1 MNCPECDSVRTK
13 VVCTGRDS
21 EKRII
26 RRRKC
31 LICNHRWYSIQYPE
45 VFIPPHRIKWTKKGY
60 TVRPY
65 LSIKK

>member
-1 MNCPECDSVRTK
+1 MKCPECYSVRTR
-13 VVCTGRDS
+13 VVCTGRDP

-31 LICNHRWYSIQYPE
+31 LICDYRWYSIQYPE
-45 VFIPPHRIKWTKKGY
+45 VQIPPHRIKWTKQGC

-65 LSIKK
+65 VPV